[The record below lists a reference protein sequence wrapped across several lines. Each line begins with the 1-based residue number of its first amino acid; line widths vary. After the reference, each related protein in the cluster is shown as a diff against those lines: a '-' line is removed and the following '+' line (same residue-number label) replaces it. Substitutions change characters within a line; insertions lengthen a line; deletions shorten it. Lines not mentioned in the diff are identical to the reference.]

1 MELYSVGLIGRA
13 LDGTSDFAKYGSVPS
28 AVPGQFTLAELI
40 ACGVSDDGI
49 RRVLCQAK
57 VQGSS
62 VSEEKPGL
70 SSCSGIDSGENVCNR
85 VFLTIDIK
93 SPAVDIEGNHLS
105 TSFRCSD
112 CKGRGC
118 RLCPAPSD
126 EEIAR
131 AYKSFCDG
139 TGRGGTDA

>member
-62 VSEEKPGL
+62 YSCKPYCWCQASGLCLVASKEEFDEYQRNLEK
-70 SSCSGIDSGENVCNR
+70 
-85 VFLTIDIK
+85 
-93 SPAVDIEGNHLS
+93 
-105 TSFRCSD
+105 
-112 CKGRGC
+112 RGW
-118 RLCPAPSD
+118 
-126 EEIAR
+126 
-131 AYKSFCDG
+131 Y
-139 TGRGGTDA
+139 